1 MLPNPLTPSLS
12 PPGRGR
18 SVPPSA
24 FQPLATRVRFAAGVR
39 LATRSPL
46 APPSPQRGEG
56 WGEGARTFQT
66 WHLNP
71 CRDAR
76 NSLAKRPCGTRRL
89 QNRRRRHTGIAHR
102 QPRRCRARPHD
113 RRQSQYGTV
122 PVVPFR
128 AVPGRQVPGHHGARS
143 RRRRRAVAR
152 GAIAVAHRRC
162 RKIQSANHHAAVLS
176 RRSLDPGAAG
186 VSRQAGAHGS
196 GSRGRRCLSDDFEV
210 TPDMDRDRSRR
221 EVLQA
226 AAVLAG
232 GGVMLSIRPAAA
244 TPEMMKDAVRAVIG
258 EAPVKKG
265 KVKLDLPPLV
275 ENGNSVPCTVA
286 VESPMTA
293 ADYVKAIHIFNEK
306 NPQPN
311 VISVKLGPRAGR
323 ASFSTRIR
331 LADSQTV
338 TAIAELSDGSFWSDD
353 IDVIVTLAACVEEP
367 KP

>member
-1 MLPNPLTPSLS
+1 
-12 PPGRGR
+12 
-18 SVPPSA
+18 
-24 FQPLATRVRFAAGVR
+24 
-39 LATRSPL
+39 
-46 APPSPQRGEG
+46 
-56 WGEGARTFQT
+56 
-66 WHLNP
+66 
-71 CRDAR
+71 
-76 NSLAKRPCGTRRL
+76 
-89 QNRRRRHTGIAHR
+89 
-102 QPRRCRARPHD
+102 
-113 RRQSQYGTV
+113 
-122 PVVPFR
+122 
-128 AVPGRQVPGHHGARS
+128 
-143 RRRRRAVAR
+143 
-152 GAIAVAHRRC
+152 
-162 RKIQSANHHAAVLS
+162 
-176 RRSLDPGAAG
+176 
-186 VSRQAGAHGS
+186 
-196 GSRGRRCLSDDFEV
+196 
-210 TPDMDRDRSRR
+210 MDRDRSRR
-221 EVLQA
+221 EILQA
-226 AAVLAG
+226 AAALAG
-232 GGVMLSIRPAAA
+232 CGVLLSIRPAAA

-338 TAIAELSDGSFWSDD
+338 TAIAELSDGSLWSDD